1 MRQWINIIT
10 IINKIELM
18 TNHKHLRNV
27 IEDIY
32 SNDNRLTEELT
43 SRLINE
49 FRYSNLY
56 IPAKKEDGTLNFIIY
71 EDEDSII
78 TPLFTDL
85 DEFRKFYRQDDIQ
98 VLQNSFELY
107 QNILKTTDIEGYILN
122 PASEKY
128 LFKKEFILAI
138 SNIPKTNFY
147 TTNPYTEEELLSLKN
162 SIDNGNLENFIQNT
176 ANIGDF
182 EGLFEHMANS
192 RLLALM
198 LCDLKI
204 DRDMISL
211 KQTGPIAS
219 MYTDRVGGIYATVF
233 TSEDKMEPVSTGMHK
248 YSQLVNLATL
258 VNFILSED
266 MDGLIINPE
275 SDNVLIPRASLLR
288 YSLGFERYANDE
300 RLSEAMFYI
309 FNI

>member
-1 MRQWINIIT
+1 
-10 IINKIELM
+10 M
-18 TNHKHLRNV
+18 TNHKHLRTV

-32 SNDNRLTEELT
+32 TNNNELTEELT

-56 IPAKKEDGTLNFIIY
+56 IPAKRENNTLNFIIY
-71 EDEDSII
+71 EDEDDKI

-85 DEFRKFYRQDDIQ
+85 DEFRKFYKSGDVEI
-98 VLQNSFELY
+98 LQNSFELY

-138 SNIPKTNFY
+138 KNVPKTNFF
-147 TTNPYTEEELLSLKN
+147 TTNPYSEEELINLKN
-162 SIDNGNLENFIQNT
+162 SIDNSNLERFIANR

-198 LCDLKI
+198 VSDI
-204 DRDMISL
+204 DIESKNSLISL
-211 KQTGPIAS
+211 KNRGPIAQ
-219 MYTDRVGGIYATVF
+219 MYTDRVGGVYATLF
-233 TSEDKMEPVSTGMHK
+233 TSDEKMANVNTSGVK
-248 YSQLVNLATL
+248 YSQIVNLATL
-258 VNFILSED
+258 VNFVLSED
-266 MDGLIINPE
+266 MDGIVLNPE
-275 SDNVLIPRASLLR
+275 SDNILIPRPQLLR
-288 YSLGFERYANDE
+288 YSLGFEKFANDE
-300 RLSEAMFYI
+300 RLSESMYYI
-309 FNI
+309 FNL